1 MDELL
6 SAGDVE
12 VQAAVVGSY
21 PKVLLFVLDDTAC
34 NIVAQRILE
43 RNVLYVLEA
52 IADGVV
58 IIQSAEIRSQ
68 PHAALRVHEDTT
80 YGALR
85 QAAAFYGIAAVGHE
99 RVVAFMVDVEIVE
112 SSYPQAV
119 L

>member
-34 NIVAQRILE
+34 NIVAQRVLE
-43 RNVLYVLEA
+43 RDVLYVLEA
-52 IADGVV
+52 VADGVV

-68 PHAALRVHEDTT
+68 HMPPCESMKILRT
-80 YGALR
+80 
-85 QAAAFYGIAAVGHE
+85 E
-99 RVVAFMVDVEIVE
+99 RCDRLPL
-112 SSYPQAV
+112 STG
-119 L
+119 LLL